1 MAGYKETPRQKMIG
15 MMYLV
20 LTALLALNVSK
31 QILDAFLVVNESMET
46 TNENFSKKLDNTYAK
61 FKIQYQLNP
70 NKVGPYWENAQKAH
84 YLSDKFAKYLDSI
97 KYVVIMR
104 TDKLATLE
112 EAKKLNLRNAKRKD
126 NYDIPTRFFIGS
138 STDGSGGESK
148 VLKAKV
154 ENYKKQMLE
163 LIDPK
168 FRASIK
174 LGMDTEGPFYDADDS
189 KQNWEMHNFY
199 RTILAATVT
208 ILNKMK
214 AEVYNAEFDVV
225 NNLYG
230 SIDALNFKF
239 DKIQAKVIPR
249 SSYVFLGDE
258 YQAEI
263 LVGAYDTKQNPD
275 VRYVLGSDSLTP
287 GNFKNATPLEGSN
300 GLVILKLGGSSEGLK
315 KFAGI
320 IKVVSPLG
328 DTMTFHFKDEFI
340 VARPAITISPTKMNV
355 FYIGVDNP
363 VEISVPGGPERIVPT
378 VSTGS
383 IRQEGKEWIV
393 SNLTPTGPREAVIS
407 VNAVFSGK
415 SKSMGSYKFRLKT
428 VPDPIIKI
436 AGKNEGFI
444 SKSLLLASP
453 MLLPEMPAG
462 FDFDLRY
469 TVTSFVFSTSTAAGE
484 GNDVKVQGN
493 RLSPEILKIIN
504 NARRGQRIWF
514 DDVYVKGPDG
524 SRKVNTSLSL
534 KLN

>member
-31 QILDAFLVVNESMET
+31 EIMDAFLVVNESMET
-46 TNENFSKKLDNTYAK
+46 TNDNFSKKLDNTYAK
-61 FKIQYQLNP
+61 FKIQNQLNP
-70 NKVGPYWENAQKAH
+70 NKVGPYWNKAQQAH
-84 YLSDKFAKYLDSI
+84 ALSDKLVKYVDSI

-104 TDKLATLE
+104 TDKLEKLD
-112 EAKKLNLRNAKRKD
+112 EAKKLKLRDARRKE

-138 STDGSGGESK
+138 SPDGSAGESRI
-148 VLKAKV
+148 LKEKLV
-154 ENYKKQMLE
+154 VFKKQMVD

-168 FRASIK
+168 FRSSIK
-174 LGMDTEGPFYDADDS
+174 IGLNTDGPFYDADG
-189 KQNWEMHNFY
+189 KRQNWEMHNFY
-199 RTILAATVT
+199 RTILAASVT
-208 ILNKMK
+208 ILNNIK
-214 AEVYNAEFDVV
+214 AEIYNAEFDVV
-225 NNLYG
+225 NNLYS

-239 DKIQAKVIPR
+239 DKIQAKVIPK

-275 VRYVLGSDSLTP
+275 VRYILGSDSLTP
-287 GNFKNATPLEGSN
+287 GNFKNATPIEGSN
-300 GLVILKLGGSSEGLK
+300 GLVVLKLGGSSEGLK

-328 DTMTFHFKDEFI
+328 DTMSFHFSDEYI
-340 VARPAITISPTKMNV
+340 VAKPAITISPTKMNV

-363 VEISVPGGPERIVPT
+363 VEISVPGSPERITPT
-378 VSTGS
+378 ISFGS
-383 IRQEGKEWIV
+383 IRQQGNEWIV
-393 SNLTPTGPREAVIS
+393 SNLTSSGAREAVIS

-415 SKSMGSYKFRLKT
+415 AKSMGSYKFRLKT
-428 VPDPIIKI
+428 LPDPIIKI

-453 MLLPEMPAG
+453 FLVPELPPG
-462 FDFDLRY
+462 FDFDLKY
-469 TVTSFVFSTSTAAGE
+469 AVTSFIFSTSTSAGE
-484 GNDVKVQGN
+484 GSDVKVQGN
-493 RLSPEILKIIN
+493 RMTPEILKVIN
-504 NARRGQRIWF
+504 NARKNQRIWF
-514 DDVYVKGPDG
+514 DEIYVKGPDG
-524 SRKVNTSLSL
+524 TRKVNTSLSL